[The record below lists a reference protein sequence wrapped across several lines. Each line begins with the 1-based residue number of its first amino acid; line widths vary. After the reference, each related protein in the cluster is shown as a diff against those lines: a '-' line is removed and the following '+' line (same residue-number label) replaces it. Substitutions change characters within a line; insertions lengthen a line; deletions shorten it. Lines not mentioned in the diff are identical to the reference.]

1 MKVLP
6 MRLDEWKERLFD
18 LGKSNR
24 LVNFKDTQRSTIDI
38 IFPVSDKFFRTLTS
52 GRKQEFFD
60 IDAYLA
66 AKDKKKNPSEIL
78 PDVEELGKN
87 LKSGEILAFR
97 PEVPL
102 RSLIRELV
110 RKAKES
116 LTERG
121 VNVLY
126 AAFGFLHWRET
137 GNSRQELTSPLVLV
151 PVKISRESLVS
162 PFVLQEYEDEILTNP
177 TLLYK
182 LRIES
187 NLQLPPMSEDQG
199 LSEYLDSVS
208 ALVEKLGWTISR
220 EVKIAPVSF
229 LKMDMYLDLR
239 DNEALVLAN
248 PNARMIMDSSAWGTM
263 PSPAGTSAE
272 APGFLHNVVNADA
285 SQTAAILKAKK
296 GENFVLQGPPGT
308 GKSQTITNIIAEC
321 MADGKRILFVSEK
334 MAALQVVFS
343 NLKKVG
349 LDDFCLELHSHKT
362 QKKAVIDELARVLN
376 QPKTTTNGKAFDEIA
391 ELLKAKRQLDGYAS
405 ALHAPVPGIGK
416 SLYQIFGE
424 ISRAGNRS
432 ITGFLLRDIRK
443 KKTDYLAAAVE
454 VLDRYCGITPDLG
467 YDYRKNPWNGFRPL
481 DVSFEHQK
489 ETGVKLEK
497 ILPALETVQSSLD
510 GIGEILGNPLAS
522 LDDFFRHQDFLGFL
536 AGLSWHHP
544 KIFVPESLPS
554 LLKSFENMAEISAGI
569 LRNRAE
575 LEAVF
580 LPDFFK
586 RDGENLWN
594 ELALHY
600 RSFVRRLGRG
610 YRSYR
615 ATLLELRKDPR
626 KRLGHKELT
635 RLASLWKDEQAARK
649 WFSELEPVGR
659 EILGERFNG
668 IETGWETPVRDLR
681 KISGYMGQKMS
692 MAGLPLFSTD
702 EFSRIQDRIKTLL
715 DQFTRAWETV
725 RPGVDFL
732 RADFDRD
739 LFDPYRD
746 EIGIVVS
753 KFRLCFV
760 NRHLMEPWLRV
771 LRLLDE
777 AGKMEIREY
786 LDAVLDAKWPLDDF
800 VPGFTRLFY
809 EQWAHAVIEDDPVLR
824 DFNRTYQDRAV
835 QIFSEK
841 DQLQFDIAKARV
853 RESLSVRR
861 PSLDCLSP
869 GSPIS
874 ILLRESQKK
883 RNLMPVRIL
892 IREIPDLVQL
902 LKPCFLMSPLSVS
915 TYLDPQAI
923 QFDTVIFDEA
933 SQIFPQDA
941 LGAIYRS
948 KQVIV
953 VGDTRQ
959 MPPSN
964 FFTASVVLEE
974 GFSEETYEETAADY
988 ESILDICATRFP
1000 QNRLKWHY
1008 RSQTE
1013 DLIAFSNAHY
1023 YDGSLITFPSAHA
1036 ARKDFGVE
1044 FFHLPEGRFDRSTK
1058 TNQVEAEF
1066 IADLV
1071 FTHFHDHPERSLG
1084 VVAFS
1089 LSQQE
1094 IIESLI
1100 EARREKDSS
1109 MEVFFAEDRKEP
1121 FFVKNLETVQGDERD
1136 TILFSIAYG
1145 KDAAG
1150 KFYHNFGPLNQAGG
1164 ERRLNVAV
1172 TRAKMNVKVVSSI
1185 RALDIDLGK
1194 TQSVGVRFLKEY
1206 LEYAESGSSALVRF
1220 CTSPKGEMETG
1231 FDNQVMQALNQAGYE
1246 VDDEFGCS
1254 EFRIDLAVRK
1264 PGSKD
1269 HFLAVECD
1277 GIAYSDT
1284 KNARDRDRLRREVLE
1299 KMGWKYYRIWSTDW
1313 FKNTQVEIERL
1324 LAFAAAALK
1333 DSTGSEDKLSL
1344 FPGFSVI
1351 SGENGFVEKKAP
1363 IFRFPPHEWA
1373 DINALFDRFYYA
1385 IGFIGFLIKV
1395 VEVEGPVSIDAL
1407 LPRITFLFESTK
1419 VTQRVRDDFQERIK
1433 IALQRGQLKMADGFL
1448 AMKLQDIYR
1457 LRIPKEGEEKR
1468 EVPDISIP
1476 ELAGGLVEITRQN
1489 MEVSK
1494 DGLIK
1499 TASALLGVQRVGPI
1513 VQERME
1519 KALAYSV
1526 EKGLLLW
1533 QGNPLDPGARLS
1545 VPKDGRNR

>member
-1 MKVLP
+1 
-6 MRLDEWKERLFD
+6 MRLEEWKERLFD

-24 LVNFKDTQRSTIDI
+24 LVNFKDTQRSTIDLV
-38 IFPVSDKFFRTLTS
+38 FPVPDKIFRSLTT

-60 IDAYLA
+60 VDAFLA
-66 AKDKKKNPSEIL
+66 SKTLKKNQAENIPA
-78 PDVEELGKN
+78 VEDIGKY
-87 LKSGEILAFR
+87 LKTGEILTIR
-97 PEVPL
+97 SDVPV
-102 RSLIRELV
+102 RSLIKELA
-110 RKAKES
+110 RKGKES

-126 AAFGFLHWRET
+126 AAFGFLHWKET
-137 GNSRQELTSPLVLV
+137 DNSRQEFTSPLVLV

-187 NLQLPPMSEDQG
+187 NLQLPIMNESQELP
-199 LSEYLDSVS
+199 EYLDSVS
-208 ALVEKLGWTISR
+208 AMVEKLGWTVTR
-220 EVKIAPVSF
+220 EVKIAPFSF

-239 DNEALVLAN
+239 DNEDLVLAN
-248 PNARMIMDSSAWGTM
+248 PNARMIMDSSAKEM
-263 PSPAGTSAE
+263 VPPPSESRAE
-272 APGFLHNVVNADA
+272 AGFLHNVVNADS
-285 SQTAAILKAKK
+285 SQTAAILKAKQ

-362 QKKAVIDELARVLN
+362 NKKAVIDELTRVLN

-391 ELLKAKRQLDGYAS
+391 ELLKAKRQLDAYAS

-424 ISRAGNRS
+424 ITRAGSRS
-432 ITGFLLRDIRK
+432 ISGFLLRDIRK
-443 KKTDYLAAAVE
+443 KKTDYLAAATE
-454 VLDRYCGITPDLG
+454 VLSRYCGVTPDLG
-467 YDYRKNPWNGFRPL
+467 FDYRKNPWNGFRPL
-481 DVSFEHQK
+481 DGSFEHQK
-489 ETGVKLEK
+489 ETGERLYKVM
-497 ILPALETVQSSLD
+497 PALEGIQSSLD
-510 GIGEILGNPLAS
+510 EIGEILGAPLSS

-536 AGLSWHHP
+536 TGLSWHHT
-544 KIFVPESLPS
+544 KIFRPQELAS
-554 LLKSFENMAEISAGI
+554 LLKTFENISEISAGI

-580 LPDFFK
+580 LPDFFE
-586 RDGENLWN
+586 RDGDTLWN
-594 ELALHY
+594 ELACHY
-600 RSFVRRLGRG
+600 RSFVRRFGRG
-610 YRSYR
+610 YRAFR
-615 ATLLELRKDPR
+615 AALLGFRRDSR

-635 RLASLWKDEQAARK
+635 RLAGLWKDEQAARK
-649 WFSELEPVGR
+649 WFSELEPAAK
-659 EILGERFNG
+659 EILGERFKG
-668 IETGWETPVRDLR
+668 IETDWDSPVRDLR
-681 KISGYMGQKMS
+681 KISGFMAQKLS
-692 MAGLPLFSTD
+692 MAGLQLLSTE
-702 EFSRIQDRIKTLL
+702 EFFKIQDRIKTLL
-715 DQFTRAWETV
+715 DQFSRAWKPA
-725 RPGVDFL
+725 RPSVDFL
-732 RADFDRD
+732 RFDFDRD

-746 EIGIVVS
+746 EIAIVVS
-753 KFRLCFV
+753 KFRFCAE
-760 NRHLMEPWLRV
+760 NTHLMEPWLRL
-771 LRLLDE
+771 LRLLE
-777 AGKMEIREY
+777 ETRKLEMREY
-786 LDAVLDAKWPLDDF
+786 LDAVLDAKWPVEDF

-809 EQWAHAVIEDDPVLR
+809 EQWAHAAIEDDPTLR
-824 DFNRTYQDRAV
+824 DFNRTFQDRAV
-835 QIFSEK
+835 QVFCEK
-841 DQLQFDIAKARV
+841 DRLQFDIAQARV
-853 RESLSVRR
+853 RESLSARR

-869 GSPIS
+869 GSPTS

-883 RNLMPVRIL
+883 RNLMPVRVL
-892 IREIPDLVQL
+892 LREIPDLVQL

-953 VGDTRQ
+953 IGDTHQ

-964 FFTASVVLEE
+964 FFTASVTSDDDL
-974 GFSEETYEETAADY
+974 SEETYEETVADY

-1013 DLIAFSNAHY
+1013 GLIAFSNAHF
-1023 YDGSLITFPSAHA
+1023 YDGSLVTFPSARA
-1036 ARKDFGVE
+1036 AGKDFGVE

-1058 TNQVEAEF
+1058 TNPTEAKF
-1066 IADLV
+1066 IAELV
-1071 FTHFHDHPERSLG
+1071 FTHFRDHPERSLG

-1094 IIESLI
+1094 TIESLI
-1100 EARREKDSS
+1100 DARREKDPSL
-1109 MEVFFAEDRKEP
+1109 ETFFAEDRKEP

-1145 KDAAG
+1145 RDAAG

-1172 TRAKMNVKVVSSI
+1172 TRAKVNVKVVSSI

-1206 LEYAESGSSALVRF
+1206 LDYAENGAGERQRF
-1220 CTSPKGEMETG
+1220 CASPIGKEETG
-1231 FDNQVMQALNQAGYE
+1231 FDDQVMGVLKRAGFD

-1264 PGSKD
+1264 PGNQD

-1277 GIAYSDT
+1277 GTAYHDT
-1284 KNARDRDRLRREVLE
+1284 REARDRDRLRREVLE
-1299 KMGWKYYRIWSTDW
+1299 KMGWKYYRIWSADW
-1313 FKNTQVEIERL
+1313 FKNTQIEADRL
-1324 LAFAAAALK
+1324 LSFAAAALK
-1333 DSTGSEDKLSL
+1333 DVTSSEGQVPLPPVPPVLS
-1344 FPGFSVI
+1344 GD
-1351 SGENGFVEKKAP
+1351 NGFVEKKTTV
-1363 IFRFPPHEWA
+1363 FRFPPHEWA
-1373 DINALFDRFYYA
+1373 DINALYDRYYYA

-1395 VEVEGPVSIDAL
+1395 VEVEGPVSIDSL
-1407 LPRITFLFESTK
+1407 LPRIAFIFESAK
-1419 VTQRVRDDFQERIK
+1419 VTQRVRGDFQERIQV
-1433 IALQRGQLKMADGFL
+1433 ALQRGQLKMTDGFL
-1448 AMKLQDIYR
+1448 ALKVQETYR

-1468 EVPDISIP
+1468 ELFHIGIP
-1476 ELAGGLVEITRQN
+1476 ELAGGLLEITRQN
-1489 MEVSK
+1489 IEVSK

-1499 TASALLGVQRVGPI
+1499 TVSTLLGIQRVGPA

-1519 KALAYSV
+1519 KAIAYSV

-1533 QGNPLDPGARLS
+1533 EGDPSDPEARLS
-1545 VPKDGRNR
+1545 VPMERRNR